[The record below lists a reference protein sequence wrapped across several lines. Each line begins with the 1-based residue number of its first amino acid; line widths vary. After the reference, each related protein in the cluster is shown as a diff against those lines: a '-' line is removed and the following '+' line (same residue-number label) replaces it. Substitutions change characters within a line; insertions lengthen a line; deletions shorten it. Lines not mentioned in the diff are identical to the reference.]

1 MFTSLLFSLLF
12 EANAVPLQL
21 TQQGRLLDGSGASVT
36 GVHTLTFRVYTAS
49 TGGSVLWSESLTV
62 QFNNGYYATILGT
75 DTQNNALDS
84 DTLLN
89 YPVYL
94 EVQLD
99 ANAPMTPRQSVTS
112 APYAQ
117 IAGIAESVMGGPV
130 DADNVSIQGSPVVDA
145 TGTWVGQPVTPLW
158 TNVQGIPS
166 GFADDVDDVLSSG
179 QVETY
184 IENASSLNLANS
196 TTVGGN
202 SIVTSA
208 TVLQPNWSNIQ
219 GKPAGFLDD
228 TDNVLSASE
237 VESYVESTST
247 LNLNSN
253 TQIGGASILT
263 PTSNL
268 NWNNLQNVPT
278 GLADGDELDILD
290 SNCSSGEI
298 VSWTGSDWDCVSD
311 NTLTP
316 SEVGNYLNN
325 NAYTLNVNTT
335 LDGATILTDV
345 DNTLV
350 GLGMSCQ
357 DGDIARY
364 DATGEWYCDA
374 DVDTDTQLSE
384 SEVETFVTN
393 GSIDLATGSQVN
405 GSNIVTTATDANTQL
420 SESEVE
426 TFVTNGA
433 VSLASGTTLNGQTIV
448 TTATDSDTQLSESE
462 VETFVT
468 NGSIGLAAGST
479 MNGATIVT
487 TATDT
492 DTQLSESEVETFI
505 TNGSIDLATGSQ
517 VNGSNIVTTA
527 TDSDTL
533 AGLNCSTDEIAKY
546 NGSAWVCAT
555 ESSGGGS
562 GGLSY
567 TAMYEVTATSSSTP
581 FAQCNDNDDILISG
595 GCNSTQ
601 TQIWASYPE
610 GATDSS
616 SASGWKCYAGNVS
629 VTATA
634 ICLTQ

>member
-49 TGGSVLWSESLTV
+49 TGGSVLWSESLSV

-117 IAGIAESVMGGPV
+117 IAGIAESVLGGSV
-130 DADNVSIQGSPVVDA
+130 DADNISIQGSPVVDA

-237 VESYVESTST
+237 VESYV
-247 LNLNSN
+247 
-253 TQIGGASILT
+253 
-263 PTSNL
+263 
-268 NWNNLQNVPT
+268 
-278 GLADGDELDILD
+278 
-290 SNCSSGEI
+290 
-298 VSWTGSDWDCVSD
+298 
-311 NTLTP
+311 
-316 SEVGNYLNN
+316 
-325 NAYTLNVNTT
+325 
-335 LDGATILTDV
+335 
-345 DNTLV
+345 
-350 GLGMSCQ
+350 
-357 DGDIARY
+357 
-364 DATGEWYCDA
+364 
-374 DVDTDTQLSE
+374 
-384 SEVETFVTN
+384 
-393 GSIDLATGSQVN
+393 
-405 GSNIVTTATDANTQL
+405 
-420 SESEVE
+420 
-426 TFVTNGA
+426 
-433 VSLASGTTLNGQTIV
+433 
-448 TTATDSDTQLSESE
+448 
-462 VETFVT
+462 
-468 NGSIGLAAGST
+468 
-479 MNGATIVT
+479 
-487 TATDT
+487 
-492 DTQLSESEVETFI
+492 
-505 TNGSIDLATGSQ
+505 
-517 VNGSNIVTTA
+517 
-527 TDSDTL
+527 
-533 AGLNCSTDEIAKY
+533 
-546 NGSAWVCAT
+546 
-555 ESSGGGS
+555 
-562 GGLSY
+562 
-567 TAMYEVTATSSSTP
+567 
-581 FAQCNDNDDILISG
+581 
-595 GCNSTQ
+595 
-601 TQIWASYPE
+601 
-610 GATDSS
+610 
-616 SASGWKCYAGNVS
+616 
-629 VTATA
+629 
-634 ICLTQ
+634 

>member
-1 MFTSLLFSLLF
+1 MFTSLLFFLLF

-49 TGGSVLWSESLTV
+49 TGGSVLWSESLSV
-62 QFNNGYYATILGT
+62 QFNNGYYATVLGT

-117 IAGIAESVMGGPV
+117 IAGIAESVLGGSV
-130 DADNVSIQGSPVVDA
+130 DADNISIQGSPVIDA

-316 SEVGNYLNN
+316 SEVGNYLSN

-384 SEVETFVTN
+384 SQVETFV
-393 GSIDLATGSQVN
+393 
-405 GSNIVTTATDANTQL
+405 
-420 SESEVE
+420 
-426 TFVTNGA
+426 
-433 VSLASGTTLNGQTIV
+433 
-448 TTATDSDTQLSESE
+448 
-462 VETFVT
+462 
-468 NGSIGLAAGST
+468 
-479 MNGATIVT
+479 
-487 TATDT
+487 
-492 DTQLSESEVETFI
+492 